1 MKDMCIELKTNFLA
15 NFIKLTLALMIILL
29 AAKAYHHIDFYGL
42 NEIWFIPLMLLIG
55 WMYRIT
61 FFEKIRDGA
70 DEIDIRV
77 SKNIFGFFYITL
89 VDSNSQ
95 VIFFD
100 RVNKVKFSCK
110 LSNRKLKLDFEL
122 APRFK
127 PLCKITSIDEP

>member
-1 MKDMCIELKTNFLA
+1 MKDMSIELKTNFLV
-15 NFIKLTLALMIILL
+15 NFIKLNLALIIILL
-29 AAKAYHHIDFYGL
+29 AAKAYHHFDFYGL

-55 WMYRIT
+55 WIYRIN
-61 FFEKIRDGA
+61 FFEKIHFDV

-77 SKNIFGFFYITL
+77 SKNIFGFSYIKL

-100 RVNKVKFSCK
+100 RVNKANFSCK
-110 LSNRKLKLDFEL
+110 LSDRNLKLDFEL

-127 PLCKITSIDEP
+127 PLCKITNIDYF